1 MQMSWAWLSRQFD
14 MDRERYN
21 WQSYRSFF
29 QFPIIRYMIYW
40 FALVPAVLTV
50 TSDLPGEICAAPY
63 CINLSLP
70 FSWWLLW
77 LASLS
82 FIAAY
87 VLYQFFCPRFIK
99 QYPSYAEFK
108 SQGHSPR
115 WAAWQIAELVE
126 NQFEIPKLVERL
138 LTKGFVTPVTSPAA
152 PLGTPIVEADQ
163 TVVFIENAGAF
174 YRFGAPPR
182 EPSAQTVEDHG
193 VAEADQEVFWE
204 VFGRFAKAWPKI
216 RCWVLSLLI
225 ASLIGVI
232 LVVVQNILSVILIL
246 CGHISTP

>member
-1 MQMSWAWLSRQFD
+1 MQMPAAWLSRQFD

-50 TSDLPGEICAAPY
+50 TSDIPEEICAASY
-63 CINLSLP
+63 CVKVALP
-70 FSWWLLW
+70 FSWWILW

-108 SQGHSPR
+108 NQGHSPR
-115 WAAWQIAELVE
+115 WAAWQVAELVE
-126 NQFEIPKLVERL
+126 NHFEIPKLVERL
-138 LTKGFVTPVTSPAA
+138 LTKGFVTPVPSPLAR
-152 PLGTPIVEADQ
+152 LGTPIVEADQ
-163 TVVFIENAGAF
+163 TVVFIEDAGHF
-174 YRFGAPPR
+174 YRFGAPPKPTGQIT
-182 EPSAQTVEDHG
+182 EGYSL
-193 VAEADQEVFWE
+193 AEKADQEVFWE

-216 RCWVLSLLI
+216 RCWVLSLLLT
-225 ASLIGVI
+225 SLAGVI
-232 LVVVQNILSVILIL
+232 LVVGQNIVSVILIV
-246 CGHISTP
+246 CGHINTP